1 MTVFYGEESQV
12 SSRRKLAE
20 LVSTRHSLSALHLL
34 IQGGTHH
41 NFHVRAKTLEIAY
54 RHHITAS
61 RSFNLMIPKITQ
73 RNWAVF
79 FAFASSIIICQLAMQ
94 TNCPDSLFDYV
105 EAFQILRA
113 SRAVN
118 EALGGWLRASE
129 MYPMMAQRTI
139 LTKLKGMGDCGM
151 NGALLVLEDAVE
163 QKVSSSNSL
172 DYMSLAMQ
180 SLKDWVKSCDG
191 QPRRWHHFIYWP
203 SSLPERYVE
212 AVRQDENLALVLF
225 LYWLAILRLA
235 PPRWFMERWIIRMFS
250 P

>member
-1 MTVFYGEESQV
+1 
-12 SSRRKLAE
+12 
-20 LVSTRHSLSALHLL
+20 
-34 IQGGTHH
+34 
-41 NFHVRAKTLEIAY
+41 
-54 RHHITAS
+54 
-61 RSFNLMIPKITQ
+61 
-73 RNWAVF
+73 
-79 FAFASSIIICQLAMQ
+79 MQ

-225 LYWLAILRLA
+225 LYWLAILRMA
-235 PPRWFMERWIIRMFS
+235 PPRWFMERWIIRAAHHIKGKLFFEWDELTAWPISIINMGRDELSFQS
-250 P
+250 KRPTIDAT